1 MEGQYDFTLQPQAT
15 GKQLFDEVV
24 KTTGLKEVC
33 FFGLQYVDSK
43 GYSTWLPLNKK
54 VLGQDLKKENPL
66 QFHFR
71 VRLFPEDVAKELIH
85 QVSQRLFFLQVE
97 DAILSDDIYCP
108 SAKAVLL
115 ASYAVQAKYGDWQ
128 ADRHLPGYLCQ
139 ARQLPRGVL
148 EQHKMSRNQWEER
161 IQILH
166 KGHNG
171 MYSEDCMLEYLKVAQ
186 DLQMYG
192 VNYFDIHN
200 KKGTQ
205 LWLGVDALGLSIY
218 EHEDRLMPKIR
229 FNWNEIRK
237 VSHHNKKF
245 VIKPIDKKAQGVVFY
260 APCPHIHKH
269 LLELCLA
276 NKEIYIRRRTPEDV
290 EVQWMKAQAQK
301 EKERRQ
307 AERAQLMKEK
317 KRREQ
322 AGLDKEQ
329 AEIEKE
335 ELAFLLSLKKE
346 HIVKVQLGLK
356 EQNNRAKELEE
367 QQSGATADA
376 HRLELQMIEA
386 EEEKA
391 MLEQQSTMQ
400 QMEQEKLVA
409 QLAEFTTRI
418 SLLEDLQRRREA
430 QVSEWQEKAVNAQD
444 NLMKTREQL
453 EEIMATTGRP
463 PSPLPAKHGGGEGR
477 VETGA
482 DGATEKRQTV
492 ALKKKRIQK
501 QQEALQ
507 SETAKARDDRK
518 KSRTDRHHA
527 ENVKDGTDKYKT
539 LRNIRQGNTKQRM
552 DEFEAM

>member
-1 MEGQYDFTLQPQAT
+1 MDEQYDFTLQPQAT

-24 KTTGLKEVC
+24 KAICLKEVC

-85 QVSQRLFFLQVE
+85 QVSQRLFFLQVQ
-97 DAILSDDIYCP
+97 DAILSDEIYCP
-108 SAKAVLL
+108 SMKAVLL

-128 ADRHLPGYLCQ
+128 ADLHLPGYLCQ
-139 ARQLPRGVL
+139 VRQLPRGVL
-148 EQHKMSRNQWEER
+148 EQHKMSRNQWEEQ
-161 IQILH
+161 IHILH

-171 MYSEDCMLEYLKVAQ
+171 MYREDCMLEYLKVAQ

-237 VSHHNKKF
+237 VSHHNKQF

-260 APCPHIHKH
+260 APCQHIHKH

-276 NKEIYIRRRTPEDV
+276 NKEMYIWRMTPEDV
-290 EVQWMKAQAQK
+290 EVQWMKAQAL
-301 EKERRQ
+301 EGKERRQ
-307 AERAQLMKEK
+307 AERPQIMKDK
-317 KRREQ
+317 KRRKE
-322 AGLDKEQ
+322 AELDKER
-329 AEIEKE
+329 AEIEKQ
-335 ELAFLLSLKKE
+335 ELALLLSLKEK
-346 HIVKVQLGLK
+346 HIVKVQLGLQ

-367 QQSGATADA
+367 QQSGAAADS
-376 HRLELQMIEA
+376 HRLERQMIET

-391 MLEQQSTMQ
+391 MLEHQSAMR
-400 QMEQEKLVA
+400 QMEQEKLVTE
-409 QLAEFTTRI
+409 LAEFTARI
-418 SLLEDLQRRREA
+418 SLLEDLQGRGEA
-430 QVSEWQEKAVNAQD
+430 KVSEWLEKAVNAQD

-453 EEIMATTGRP
+453 EEIMTTTGRP
-463 PSPLPAKHGGGEGR
+463 KSSLPAEQGVDR
-477 VETGA
+477 W
-482 DGATEKRQTV
+482 TEKQQTE
-492 ALKKKRIQK
+492 ALKKERIQK
-501 QQEALQ
+501 QREALT
-507 SETAKARDDRK
+507 SETERARDDAK
-518 KSRTDRHHA
+518 KTRTDRLHA
-527 ENVKDGTDKYKT
+527 ENVKEGTVEHES
-539 LRNIRQGNTKQRM
+539 LRKIRQGNTKQRV